1 MPAQPYLDTRPTLGA
16 GVYIH
21 PTALV
26 IGDVALGDH
35 VSIWP
40 MAVVRGDVNFVR
52 IGARSNV
59 QDGSVVHVSRPY
71 PGNDAGWPTVIGEDG
86 VIGHRSSCMAARS
99 ATGCWS
105 VSVRSCSTGSWS
117 RKTS

>member
-40 MAVVRGDVNFVR
+40 MAVVRGDVGLIALDREGN
-52 IGARSNV
+52 IA
-59 QDGSVVHVSRPY
+59 QPY
-71 PGNDAGWPTVIGEDG
+71 NSQGMKRAWLTVEGEVG
-86 VIGHRSSCMAARS
+86 VDVFGD
-99 ATGCWS
+99 
-105 VSVRSCSTGSWS
+105 
-117 RKTS
+117 